1 MNAKRMTISI
11 CRQNHVRDNWRVDLE
26 GESFSGFMRDLTG
39 ELAGFGVEIENCHND
54 AITVNV
60 NSYADL
66 LNAVRI
72 SSPVDGFTNKCIG
85 HIIGQSQN
93 LDLFEDIR
101 RAVNRVAFAP
111 ETVQPDDSNRKVCHN
126 CGCGC

>member
-1 MNAKRMTISI
+1 MTTKKLLLTV
-11 CRQNHVRDNWRVDLE
+11 CGQNHIRNNWQVDLA
-26 GESFSGFMRDLTG
+26 GDAFRDFVTELTE
-39 ELAGFGVEIENCHND
+39 ELSAYGVAIDSCHNE
-54 AITVNV
+54 AVTVTV

-72 SSPVDGFTNKCIG
+72 SSPADGFINKCIG

-93 LDLFEDIR
+93 LNLFEDIR
-101 RAVNRVAFAP
+101 RAVNRIAFAP
-111 ETVQPDDSNRKVCHN
+111 ETIAPDDHNRKVCHN